1 MPQSGSRVGP
11 GGELVLGLW
20 PLAQH
25 EGVTAHS
32 LLGLGEG
39 QMGFLVDGRYT
50 GPTLLRGQGCPI
62 LVISLWGT

>member
-1 MPQSGSRVGP
+1 MPQWGSRVGP

-25 EGVTAHS
+25 EGVTAHY

-39 QMGFLVDGRYT
+39 QMGFLVDGRYI
-50 GPTLLRGQGCPI
+50 GPTLLRGQG
-62 LVISLWGT
+62 LSHT

>member
-25 EGVTAHS
+25 EGVTGHS

-50 GPTLLRGQGCPI
+50 GPTLLRG
-62 LVISLWGT
+62 